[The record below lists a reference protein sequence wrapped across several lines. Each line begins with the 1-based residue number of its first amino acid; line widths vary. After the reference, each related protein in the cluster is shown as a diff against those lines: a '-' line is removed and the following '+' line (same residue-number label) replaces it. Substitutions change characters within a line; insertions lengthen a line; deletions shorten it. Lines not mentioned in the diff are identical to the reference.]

1 MPSALGFSFID
12 GLHLFWFCKLARMRV
27 NLAGKKQDKHRS
39 CQIKPRFSD
48 DESLGSEYCLDLENE
63 NEKRYKEKSTLSN
76 GELLPDPNVSI
87 SLLFIVCK
95 LDFAISSQLSIRIQ
109 LMQSLKSD
117 K

>member
-1 MPSALGFSFID
+1 
-12 GLHLFWFCKLARMRV
+12 MRV
-27 NLAGKKQDKHRS
+27 NLAGKRQDKHRS

-76 GELLPDPNVSI
+76 GEFLPDPNVSI
-87 SLLFIVCK
+87 SLLFNVCK